1 MTSLGILSFFVKV
14 HITVICYNQPKRVE
28 GRIHVSA
35 RASGGKNFAPPERVE
50 PALKRGRSTALHAA
64 CYLGWRA
71 ERTQHPMRN
80 CAYQPARDGLLLCQ
94 LSTRTALSRRARPA
108 RHSGCL
114 AAAEILRAAIPRI
127 IAQRG
132 AAQSVYP
139 RATRQNLRSSF
150 QMGSL
155 LLPPLQHAPTQPSVA
170 RKSGPRL
177 NIHPWLL
184 RCSFWAGC
192 CWKLLAR
199 FSGQVPIARKLACL
213 YASRGLLL

>member
-139 RATRQNLRSSF
+139 RATRQNRKPVRRHSLRAGTIRAGISGQAFKWGACFCHHYNTLQPNLRSP
-150 QMGSL
+150 GN
-155 LLPPLQHAPTQPSVA
+155 PGHV
-170 RKSGPRL
+170 
-177 NIHPWLL
+177 
-184 RCSFWAGC
+184 
-192 CWKLLAR
+192 
-199 FSGQVPIARKLACL
+199 
-213 YASRGLLL
+213 